1 VGTVRQVPGTN
12 ADEKRTVV
20 LVGSQ
25 KHPSQH
31 YWAIAK
37 VLLGIIGPT
46 VGP

>member
-31 YWAIAK
+31 WAIGK
-37 VLLGIIGPT
+37 VLLA
-46 VGP
+46 VS